1 MHLHMTAAGHDKVL
15 AWLTR
20 WLKPEEQQQS
30 SEPEPDTDADRRL
43 GAGGVLSLQV
53 RTLPILLS
61 VSQTRVRCS
70 SNMSGVAR
78 SAR

>member
-1 MHLHMTAAGHDKVL
+1 MHLHVTAAGHDKVL

-53 RTLPILLS
+53 RSPPILLY

-78 SAR
+78 SDR